1 VVSTPGYRASED
13 CLRELLAELRAR
25 MAPVSVA
32 IRVGVL
38 LRGLTVLDPDM
49 TGPGSLE
56 LMPNLK
62 QAAPPS
68 RNKLATVVAA
78 TELFELGLRLMTTL

>member
-1 VVSTPGYRASED
+1 
-13 CLRELLAELRAR
+13 
-25 MAPVSVA
+25 
-32 IRVGVL
+32 
-38 LRGLTVLDPDM
+38 
-49 TGPGSLE
+49 
-56 LMPNLK
+56 MPNLK

>member
-1 VVSTPGYRASED
+1 
-13 CLRELLAELRAR
+13 

-68 RNKLATVVAA
+68 RKKLATVVAA
-78 TELFELGLRLMTTL
+78 TELFAADDDPLTRACTPVRRGESRHSSDS